1 MGYTLK
7 IAVSR
12 TGKEKGAEGK
22 VEWGGIPPTV
32 VVAAGGV
39 VVVVEVTLFVLVMIF
54 VDTTSVKVTSTVLGG
69 NVSLTDA
76 VDMVVVTGMVTVG
89 SV

>member
-1 MGYTLK
+1 M
-7 IAVSR
+7 
-12 TGKEKGAEGK
+12 
-22 VEWGGIPPTV
+22 

-39 VVVVEVTLFVLVMIF
+39 VVVVEVVPIVLVMIS
-54 VDTTSVKVTSTVLGG
+54 VDTTSVIEEVENEVTSTVLGG

-76 VDMVVVTGMVTVG
+76 VDIVVVTRMVMAG